1 MRALLLLLLG
11 LAVGAIAAS
20 FAGNA
25 LRERD
30 AYPRAVMDLMQ
41 HHVGTLRGAIRAR
54 QCDGTTTTGHLQR
67 LQVIATEIGPA
78 FPDVDQP
85 FRDGAA
91 KLENALRVSAAAA
104 PADCPALQAALKPID
119 DACDSCHRLY
129 R

>member
-25 LRERD
+25 LRQRD

-41 HHVGTLRGAIRAR
+41 HHIGTMGGAIRAR
-54 QCDGTTTTGHLQR
+54 QCDANASLGHLQR
-67 LQVIATEIGPA
+67 MQTFATEIGPA

-85 FRDGAA
+85 FHDAAA
-91 KLENALRVSAAAA
+91 KLETALRGAVQAA
-104 PADCPALQAALKPID
+104 PADCPALQAALKPVD
-119 DACDSCHRLY
+119 EACEACHRQY